1 MMERSAIAADVADT
15 LTHVELVWRAKEIEQ
30 RLRFGRPV
38 ATLRLNAE
46 RRRVSFAPG
55 AVFAVLRWRGNEYG
69 TIASRLDI
77 LRAVR
82 SGETF
87 STVPDVV
94 PGAAI
99 LLSLTTWPKVE
110 CALHAIDAV
119 DALRIDP
126 ADTALDYWQHVHNR
140 LSVGEVPRRY
150 THTRHQ
156 AWLKRRRI
164 AP

>member
-1 MMERSAIAADVADT
+1 MREGSAIAADVAGM
-15 LTHVELVWRAKEIEQ
+15 LTHVELIWRTKQIEH
-30 RLRFGRPV
+30 RLRFGRPA
-38 ATLRLNAE
+38 ATLRLGTE

-77 LRAVR
+77 LRAVGC
-82 SGETF
+82 GESFT
-87 STVPDVV
+87 TVPDVA

-110 CALHAIDAV
+110 RALHAIDAV
-119 DALRIDP
+119 DALGLDP
-126 ADTALDYWQHVHNR
+126 ADVALDYWLHVHNR

-150 THTRHQ
+150 TRTRHQ